1 MKLTDNE
8 PMDTSDKY
16 KIADLVIKT
25 ALDKGASQAA
35 VAIKETSRRQ
45 IEIRE
50 RKIDRLQESIGNSLS
65 VDLYVDRKFS
75 SHSTNL

>member
-25 ALDKGASQAA
+25 VLDKGASQAA

-50 RKIDRLQESIGNSLS
+50 YFIRQIIKRKCSESFLVSGAIYIN
-65 VDLYVDRKFS
+65 VQ
-75 SHSTNL
+75 